1 MPTKAELAERLESV
15 EAENALLREKAEYWA
30 TYSEEVEGKLLR
42 AYDRL
47 SAYDERE
54 IAELRALGREA
65 VSSDV

>member
-1 MPTKAELAERLESV
+1 VRETKAELVERLETL

-30 TYSEEVEGKLLR
+30 GYAEEVEGKLLR

-54 IAELRALGREA
+54 IAKLHREV